1 MELHLQWKREWNV
14 PTAVG
19 VLSLGVGTAVGY
31 FLGTRR
37 GKVVEEISYDKE
49 DDQMSFKFYEG
60 TTDEDEKI
68 VEAIKV
74 VSEEFEQV
82 IEKINP
88 DDIPEDEPEEEEEPL
103 PDPEDIFPSVTPGWD
118 YDEEVPKRTTDAP
131 YIIHRDEFF
140 GEESGYTQSTLMYYK
155 GDDILVDEQ
164 DVPIYDKSKIVC
176 ELEFGKG
183 SEDPSIV
190 YVRND
195 KLEAEYEV
203 ILDRGLFQ
211 VEVLGAQLEHSFD
224 KKTPLLKFRE

>member
-1 MELHLQWKREWNV
+1 MELHLQWKNEWNV

-19 VLSLGVGTAVGY
+19 VLTFGLGTAVGY

-49 DDQMSFKFYEG
+49 EDQMTFTFF
-60 TTDEDEKI
+60 EDDDIEEAVSSKI
-68 VEAIKV
+68 MIAPV
-74 VSEEFEQV
+74 VFDDL

-88 DDIPEDEPEEEEEPL
+88 DDYPEDEPEEDEEPL
-103 PDPEDIFPSVTPGWD
+103 PDPEDIFPPVTPGWD
-118 YDEEVPKRTTDAP
+118 YAEEVPKRTADAP

-140 GEESGYTQSTLMYYK
+140 GEEAEGYIQSTLMYYK

-164 DVPIYDKSKIVC
+164 DVPIYDRAKVVC

-190 YVRND
+190 YIRND

-224 KKTPLLKFRE
+224 KKTPLHKFKE